1 MLPIGL
7 QGCPT
12 CGQTV
17 RRQPQEFD
25 AVGGGTGAVVPEN
38 RGGGGGIFSRRG
50 RGEDDSAHVPA
61 I

>member
-1 MLPIGL
+1 
-7 QGCPT
+7 
-12 CGQTV
+12 V

-25 AVGGGTGAVVPEN
+25 TVGGGTGAVLPDN
-38 RGGGGGIFSRRG
+38 GGGGGGGGLFSRRG

>member
-1 MLPIGL
+1 ML

-25 AVGGGTGAVVPEN
+25 TVGGGTGAVLPD
-38 RGGGGGIFSRRG
+38 GGTGVFSRHG
-50 RGEDDSAHVPA
+50 HGQDDSAHVAA